1 MQLVLAIT
9 GGIKKES
16 GWGFVSRPFEILES
30 FY

>member
-16 GWGFVSRPFEILES
+16 GWGFVNRPSEILES
-30 FY
+30 F